1 MNPMNPINV
10 LYAAVKN
17 GNLRE
22 VTTLLNDPTFQV
34 NINSTSMAST
44 GANQG
49 TCLVKACCK
58 GYNDIVK
65 ILIQHHANVKRK
77 DYFGYTALHEAV
89 LWNRIDV
96 ATTLLN
102 HGAHVNADLEDRVN
116 ETPLMVAA
124 GMIMESPC
132 QKEMFDL
139 LFKWGAVVNFENVL
153 GMTALH
159 MACRAGHTAAVECL
173 VHQNADLSG
182 KDRDRFA
189 PIHYAC
195 TNYKTEHFRR
205 WANRTDVDNNVYLLG
220 RREDDNT
227 VDMTPIITL
236 LLDNGVD
243 VDSMG
248 PLWATPLHTAIQSGV
263 ISRVRLLLDRGAS
276 LTSETGLYVR
286 QGERIGGESIL
297 ECAIRKNNQPIL
309 NMIKHEQERRDLE
322 YERQVRCREAVM
334 MGLHERLGENSYLQ
348 NLEPELIMKY
358 IDKLFPLV
366 KK

>member
-1 MNPMNPINV
+1 MNSINV
-10 LYAAVKN
+10 LYAAVEN

-34 NINSTSMAST
+34 DINSTSTTST
-44 GANQG
+44 GRHQG
-49 TCLVKACCK
+49 TCLVNACSK

-65 ILIQHHANVKRK
+65 ILIQHHANVTIK
-77 DYFGYTALHEAV
+77 DNFGWTALHDAV
-89 LWNRIDV
+89 EMNRIDV

-102 HGAHVNADLEDRVN
+102 HGAHVNADLGDSVN

-124 GMIMESPC
+124 GIIAESPC
-132 QKEMFDL
+132 QRDMFDL
-139 LFKWGAVVNFENVL
+139 LFKWGAVVDIENVF

-159 MACRAGHTAAVECL
+159 MACRAAHTVAVECL
-173 VHQNADLSG
+173 VRENANLFG
-182 KDRDRFA
+182 KDRDRLA
-189 PIHYAC
+189 PIHHAC
-195 TNYKTEHFRR
+195 TNYNTHLWRR

-243 VDSMG
+243 VDSIG
-248 PLWATPLHTAIQSGV
+248 GNIGATPLYFAIQSTV

-276 LTSETGLYVR
+276 LTSKTGVYNR
-286 QGERIGGESIL
+286 GGESIFK
-297 ECAIRKNNQPIL
+297 CAIRNNNKPIL
-309 NMIKHEQERRDLE
+309 NMIQHEKERRDEQERRE
-322 YERQVRCREAVM
+322 YEQKVRCREAVM

-348 NLEPELIMKY
+348 NIEPDLIMQC
-358 IDKLFPLV
+358 IDEVLSLE